1 MSLKK
6 FIYAATDNLISAG
19 FHDLK
24 MGTGLVDSDDVA
36 AHEAYK
42 NFRKFQEL
50 CERLETQAKEM
61 KAELDLGFV
70 GNDVADIANVA
81 RSTSSVLFK
90 KAKRKSSNKVGP
102 AATVVTVLPPLSSP
116 EAVPDQIA
124 TDSAST
130 LV

>member
-1 MSLKK
+1 
-6 FIYAATDNLISAG
+6 
-19 FHDLK
+19 

-61 KAELDLGFV
+61 KAELDFGFV
-70 GNDVADIANVA
+70 DNDLARIANVA
-81 RSTSSVLFK
+81 ISTSSVLFK
-90 KAKRKSSNKVGP
+90 KAKRKSSSNKVGP
-102 AATVVTVLPPLSSP
+102 AATVVNVLPPLTSP
-116 EAVPDQIA
+116 NAIPDQMA
-124 TDSAST
+124 TDPGST

>member
-1 MSLKK
+1 
-6 FIYAATDNLISAG
+6 
-19 FHDLK
+19 
-24 MGTGLVDSDDVA
+24 MGTGLVDSDDLA

-50 CERLETQAKEM
+50 CDRLETQAKEM
-61 KAELDLGFV
+61 KAELHFGFV
-70 GNDVADIANVA
+70 DNDVALIANVA
-81 RSTSSVLFK
+81 RSMVHFK

-102 AATVVTVLPPLSSP
+102 AATVVTVSPPLN
-116 EAVPDQIA
+116 QIA

>member
-1 MSLKK
+1 
-6 FIYAATDNLISAG
+6 
-19 FHDLK
+19 
-24 MGTGLVDSDDVA
+24 MGTGLVDSDDLA

-50 CERLETQAKEM
+50 CDRLETQAKEM
-61 KAELDLGFV
+61 KAELHFGFV
-70 GNDVADIANVA
+70 DNDLALIANVA
-81 RSTSSVLFK
+81 RSMVHFK

-102 AATVVTVLPPLSSP
+102 TATVVTVSPPLN
-116 EAVPDQIA
+116 QIA

>member
-1 MSLKK
+1 
-6 FIYAATDNLISAG
+6 
-19 FHDLK
+19 
-24 MGTGLVDSDDVA
+24 MGTGLVDSDDLA

-61 KAELDLGFV
+61 KAELDFGFV
-70 GNDVADIANVA
+70 DNNLALIANVA

-102 AATVVTVLPPLSSP
+102 AATVVTVLPPLTSP
-116 EAVPDQIA
+116 DAIPDQIA
-124 TDSAST
+124 TDPAST

>member
-1 MSLKK
+1 
-6 FIYAATDNLISAG
+6 
-19 FHDLK
+19 

-61 KAELDLGFV
+61 KAELDFGFV
-70 GNDVADIANVA
+70 GNDVALIANVA
-81 RSTSSVLFK
+81 RSIINFK

-102 AATVVTVLPPLSSP
+102 AATVVTVLPPLPSP